1 MQTLSRWMRARNKLS
16 KVDDL
21 NQIRD
26 NEYLIANLKDKK
38 SEFIEANENLE
49 KENVDLGGFGQD
61 GVIIRKNMQKLKEE
75 TDRIKS

>member
-1 MQTLSRWMRARNKLS
+1 M
-16 KVDDL
+16 
-21 NQIRD
+21 
-26 NEYLIANLKDKK
+26 
-38 SEFIEANENLE
+38 EANENLE